1 MKKMKQMLL
10 VAVAALLIVLVVPD
24 NAQAASTVKLDK
36 KSLTT
41 YVGGQTQLTMTGNAK
56 NVKWSSSK
64 TSVASVTSKGLV
76 TAKKAGKAVITVKSG
91 SKKATCTVTVKK
103 QLSAKQAVAQ
113 LNSKLKKA
121 TCITVNAYQKSIKK
135 SNYILGMGINTKKQ
149 IIYMDAQI
157 LGVGKIYTTKNR
169 TYWYDSSSKKWY
181 YQKNESGMA
190 GIEDILDEVLITSG
204 MKYKGAGV
212 KKFNGKNCYTLQVT
226 ADGETAK
233 YYLDLSDYSLV
244 GVESGT
250 GSEKMIMVVDTKA
263 SVTIPSSVTKNAKY
277 KAISTN

>member
-1 MKKMKQMLL
+1 MKKMQQMLL
-10 VAVAALLIVLVVPD
+10 MAIAALLIVLVVPD
-24 NAQAASTVKLDK
+24 NAQAATTVKLDK
-36 KSLTT
+36 KTLTT

-64 TSVASVTSKGLV
+64 KNIVSVTSKGLI

-113 LNSKLKKA
+113 LNSKLKKS
-121 TCITVNAYQKSIKK
+121 TCITVNTYQKSIKK
-135 SNYILGMGINTKKQ
+135 SNYVLGMGLNTKKQ
-149 IIYMDAQI
+149 VVYMYTDL
-157 LGVGKIYTTKNR
+157 LGEMYVTKDLV
-169 TYWYDSSSKKWY
+169 YWYDSSSGKWY
-181 YQKNESGMA
+181 YQENESGLD
-190 GIEDILDEVLITSG
+190 GIEETRDELVIEVS
-204 MKYKGAGV
+204 MKYKATGV

-226 ADGETAK
+226 ANGETAR

-250 GSEKMIMVVDTKA
+250 GSEKTIMVVDTKTL
-263 SVTIPSSVTKNAKY
+263 VEIPSSIKENAKY
-277 KAISTN
+277 KEM